1 MKLPFNSPIGTDSA
15 HVPLVGRSDRHSRT
29 AQITHPET
37 KYPIDHSVNRIEPHE
52 HADSYRQAVRD
63 LVAGMASGGSFD
75 EDNLDALNNL
85 IDSWLQTWTGLTLT
99 TATRRREVAEQLF
112 AQTLQHQTQ
121 VARELDHLHAE
132 RVEITAARDELLRQ
146 LHFADGM
153 LHTERPLT
161 TRPLPASRVLEMRL
175 AAGLEPPEDTSDPVG
190 AVPVPILSPSHPTAL
205 PPTGFT
211 ATADTSTTYR

>member
-1 MKLPFNSPIGTDSA
+1 MKLPFNSPIGTDSTQ
-15 HVPLVGRSDRHSRT
+15 VPLVGRSDRHSRT

-37 KYPIDHSVNRIEPHE
+37 KYPIDHSVNPIDPHE
-52 HADSYRQAVRD
+52 HADSYRQTVRD

-85 IDSWLQTWTGLTLT
+85 INSWLQTWTSPALT

-121 VARELDHLHAE
+121 VARELDDLHTE

-146 LHFADGM
+146 LHFADGT

-161 TRPLPASRVLEMRL
+161 KRPLPASRVLEMRP
-175 AAGLEPPEDTSDPVG
+175 GTDLEPSEDAADPIG
-190 AVPVPILSPSHPTAL
+190 AVPVPINSPPHPTAL
-205 PPTGFT
+205 PLAGFT
-211 ATADTSTTYR
+211 ATADTSATYH